1 MANDWFKCESCNY
14 EELRLVPS
22 YIKVSETPC
31 PECGGKMVRKP

>member
-14 EELRLVPS
+14 EERRLVPS

-31 PECGGKMVRKP
+31 PERGGKMVRKP